1 MSELVPSGN
10 RIAGLPVSTVA
21 ALVIVLMEIA
31 AGVFAMEML
40 GITSFFPK
48 LELIPKSRRRIIL
61 VVAVGGLL
69 MLACIESTL
78 AILREQIVESS
89 TALKASLAGVK
100 EHQVAATAS
109 SRIPV
114 IGQAVLGFIL
124 PWILAMVAV
133 PLETMISTGGHIV
146 LSVVTGLMH
155 AGNMI
160 CRLAGHGMRS
170 LFQALR
176 HVYDI
181 YIVIPLQIERL
192 VGNGSKAAA
201 VATGSARGAR
211 P

>member
-1 MSELVPSGN
+1 
-10 RIAGLPVSTVA
+10 
-21 ALVIVLMEIA
+21 
-31 AGVFAMEML
+31 
-40 GITSFFPK
+40 
-48 LELIPKSRRRIIL
+48 
-61 VVAVGGLL
+61 L
-69 MLACIESTL
+69 MLACIECSL
-78 AILREQIVESS
+78 AILREQLVDSA
-89 TALKASLAGVK
+89 TALKQSLAGIHTK
-100 EHQVAATAS
+100 AVADPAA

-114 IGQAVLGFIL
+114 VGQAVLGFIL

-146 LSVVTGLMH
+146 LSAVTGLMH

-160 CRLAGHGMRS
+160 CRLAGHGMRY

-181 YIVIPLQIERL
+181 YIVIPLQIERI
-192 VGNGSKAAA
+192 VGNGSKATA